1 MLDQT
6 LKAIDERLYSLEL
19 QLGID
24 QSSDPQERLRSSIL
38 PSDHVDSRPIV
49 DEIAELQTKLRQIL
63 RLDEKLNTIPS
74 IISEYRSLIDPV
86 GLLGIAPESKPED
99 VPQNEKQE
107 RISARLPTI
116 MKYMNE
122 MVELANMEMPEM
134 PTGLLDR
141 LDMASLLRNDA
152 RTQKLAQLYE
162 LLAVKNMLVIHKFTE
177 LTRKESEYWAA
188 VDAKLRNLSLQVFN
202 VSGASGI

>member
-24 QSSDPQERLRSSIL
+24 QSSGPQERLRSSIL

-162 LLAVKNMLVIHKFTE
+162 LLAVKNMLVIHKFME

-188 VDAKLRNLSLQVFN
+188 VDAKLRHLSLQVSN
-202 VSGASGI
+202 VSEASGI